1 MPKLPPREVPSDLE
15 IAQAHMKSGKMKKA
29 MDLAKEIG
37 FKEEEVELYGHYKAK
52 IDFMKVLDRLKDEPE
67 GKLID
72 VTAITPTP
80 LGEGKTVTSI
90 GMTEALN
97 YYLREVK
104 GKKGERDR
112 CFVCLRE
119 PSMGPVFGIK
129 GGAAGGGYSQVVPME
144 DLNLHFTGDIHA
156 VSIAHNLCAAY
167 LDNRIRLN
175 ELDID
180 IFNIPWRRV
189 VDVNDRALRN
199 IVIGLGG
206 KLDGVPRESGFD
218 ISVASEVMAILALA
232 TDLKDLRERI
242 GRIIVAYDK
251 SGKPITAEDVGVAGA
266 MTVLMKDA
274 LKPNLI
280 QTLEGNPA
288 FIHAGPFANI
298 AHGNSSIIAD
308 KVAVKMADYVITESG
323 FAADLGM
330 EKFMDIK
337 CRYSGIIPRCVIL
350 TCTVRALTMHGF
362 PNEKLIGLN
371 AQQLV
376 KLIKEEGDL
385 KTLEKGCANLAKH
398 IENAKY
404 FGVPVVVT
412 INRFKDDTDEQH
424 EVIRKVALEAG
435 AHACYPIEVW
445 MHGGK
450 GAVEAAEAVIDAADN
465 FDPKNFKFLYPLEAP
480 IKEKIETIAT
490 KMYNADGV
498 DYSPLAEQKI
508 ELYTKQGLDKLPI
521 CMAKT
526 HLSISHEPTWKGVPS
541 GYRLPI
547 RDIRPS
553 AGAGFLY
560 PLCGEMRT
568 MPGLGKTP
576 AGYNVDIDVETGEIK
591 GLF

>member
-15 IAQAHMKSGKMKKA
+15 IAMAHVKSDKMKKI
-29 MDLAKEIG
+29 MDLASECG
-37 FKEEEVELYGHYKAK
+37 FTEEEVEPYGKYKAK
-52 IDFMKVLDRLKDEPE
+52 IDYVSVLKRLKDKPD
-67 GKLID
+67 GRLID

-90 GMTEALN
+90 GMYEALN
-97 YYLREVK
+97 LVGKPK
-104 GKKGERDR
+104 GKSA
-112 CFVCLRE
+112 FLCLRE

-129 GGAAGGGYSQVVPME
+129 GGAAGGGYSQVVPMDE
-144 DLNLHFTGDIHA
+144 LNLHFTGDIHA
-156 VSIAHNLCAAY
+156 VSVAHNLCSAY
-167 LDNRIRLN
+167 LDNRLRLG

-180 IFNIPWRRV
+180 PFNIPWRRV

-206 KLDGVPRESGFD
+206 KLDGVPRETGFD

-232 TDLKDLRERI
+232 TDLKDLRARL
-242 GRIIVAYDK
+242 GRIIVAYSK
-251 SGKPITAEDVGVAGA
+251 SGKPITAEDIGVAGA

-280 QTLEGNPA
+280 QSLEGNPA

-298 AHGNSSIIAD
+298 AHGNSSVISD
-308 KVAVKMADYVITESG
+308 QVAVKMADYVVTESG

-337 CRYSGIIPRCVIL
+337 TRYSGIKPSCVVL

-371 AQQLV
+371 AQNLV
-376 KLIKEEGDL
+376 KLIKDEGTL
-385 KTLEKGCANLAKH
+385 ETLEKGCANLAKQ
-398 IENAKY
+398 IENAKL

-412 INRFKDDTDEQH
+412 VNRFKDDTDEQVNLVQKMAN
-424 EVIRKVALEAG
+424 ESG
-435 AHACYPIEVW
+435 AYACFPIEVW
-445 MHGGK
+445 MHGGA
-450 GAVEAAEAVIDAADN
+450 GATEAAEAVMDAADN
-465 FDPKNFKFLYPLEAP
+465 FDTNNFKFLYPDDAS
-480 IKEKIETIAT
+480 IKEKIEAIAT
-490 KMYNADGV
+490 KVYGADGV
-498 DYSPLAEQKI
+498 DYSPEAEKKI
-508 ELYTKQGLDKLPI
+508 KTFTEQGLDKLPI

-526 HLSISHEPTWKGVPS
+526 HLSLSHEPTWKGVPKN
-541 GYRLPI
+541 YRLPI
-547 RDIRPS
+547 RDVRPS

-576 AGYNVDIDVETGEIK
+576 AGYKVDIDENGEIV